1 MKGHHRFRQIIF
13 LILFLIKVTWYE
25 AHCFNHMWLDSPV
38 VPSTTWLCD
47 SPHHL
52 SPRFLT
58 FHLNWISVPMKH
70 HLPFPLPS
78 PSPASPGVNQCN
90 STKSFY
96 FPFPPPPSVFLLV
109 LSRGEHD
116 AFYLLWQGQ
125 SMRTPPLRRTLVR
138 QEGTRNLGGPRAHPL
153 EAEHAGWHQRGW
165 SQVAWVKSQLICL
178 AAWRPWES
186 YSPLWLLCR
195 MDLIQ

>member
-1 MKGHHRFRQIIF
+1 MKGHHRFRQIVF
-13 LILFLIKVTWYE
+13 LIIFLIKVTWYE

-96 FPFPPPPSVFLLV
+96 FPFSPPSVFLLFFITKRTWRI
-109 LSRGEHD
+109 LSPLTSSKHANATFASDSGEAGRNQESGRSQSPPPRSRGH
-116 AFYLLWQGQ
+116 
-125 SMRTPPLRRTLVR
+125 SMRADIR
-138 QEGTRNLGGPRAHPL
+138 
-153 EAEHAGWHQRGW
+153 EAEARWPG
-165 SQVAWVKSQLICL
+165 SNPSSSA
-178 AAWRPWES
+178 
-186 YSPLWLLCR
+186 
-195 MDLIQ
+195 

>member
-1 MKGHHRFRQIIF
+1 MKGHHRFRQIVF
-13 LILFLIKVTWYE
+13 LIIFLIKVTWYE

-78 PSPASPGVNQCN
+78 PSPASPGINQCN

-96 FPFPPPPSVFLLV
+96 FPFSPPSVFLLF
-109 LSRGEHD
+109 
-116 AFYLLWQGQ
+116 FYYEENMTHFISSDKFKARERHLCVGLWWG
-125 SMRTPPLRRTLVR
+125 RKEPGIWEVPEPTP
-138 QEGTRNLGGPRAHPL
+138 
-153 EAEHAGWHQRGW
+153 
-165 SQVAWVKSQLICL
+165 
-178 AAWRPWES
+178 
-186 YSPLWLLCR
+186 
-195 MDLIQ
+195 

>member
-96 FPFPPPPSVFLLV
+96 FPFPPPTSFCFFYYEENMTHFISSDKLKA
-109 LSRGEHD
+109 SEHH
-116 AFYLLWQGQ
+116 LCVGLRWGRKEPGIWEVPEPTHWKQ
-125 SMRTPPLRRTLVR
+125 S
-138 QEGTRNLGGPRAHPL
+138 TRADIR
-153 EAEHAGWHQRGW
+153 EAEAGWPG
-165 SQVAWVKSQLICL
+165 SNPSSSA
-178 AAWRPWES
+178 
-186 YSPLWLLCR
+186 
-195 MDLIQ
+195 